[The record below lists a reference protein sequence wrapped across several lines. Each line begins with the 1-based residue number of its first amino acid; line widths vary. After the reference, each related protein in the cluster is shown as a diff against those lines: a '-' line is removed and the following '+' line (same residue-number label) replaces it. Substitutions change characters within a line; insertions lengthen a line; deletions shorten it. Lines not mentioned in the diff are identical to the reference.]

1 MSDNG
6 ITAAQ
11 VKALRDETGAG
22 MMDCKRALEGAG
34 GDMDEA
40 REILMKKGLAKA
52 GDRSDRAN
60 DQGAVALATA
70 DNAAAVVELKAETDF
85 SAKSDDFVALVV
97 EMADAVLADG
107 EEAVAA
113 FSEKLDQLKVTKK
126 ENIEVGT
133 VARVEAGEG
142 AILDTYLHSQDGRG
156 TNAVVV
162 ETKGLSQEDAHQLA
176 LHVGFAKPMGLT
188 RDQVPADEVDKARH
202 EFEEVTRAEG
212 KPDQA
217 VPKIVEGRLN
227 AWFGDR
233 VLLDQGLLG
242 EKKPKIHEFVGDGEI
257 VRYVQ
262 AYIGG

>member
-6 ITAAQ
+6 ITAKD

-22 MMDCKRALEGAG
+22 MMDCKKALVDSD
-34 GDMDEA
+34 GDMEEA
-40 REILMKKGLAKA
+40 RRILREKGLAKA

-70 DNAAAVVELKAETDF
+70 DNVAAVVELKAETDF
-85 SAKSDDFVALVV
+85 SAKSDDFVGLVV

-107 EEAVAA
+107 EDAVTGFADR
-113 FSEKLDQLKVTKK
+113 LDELKVTKK

-133 VARVEAGEG
+133 VARVEAGDG

-162 ETKGLSQEDAHQLA
+162 ETTGLSQEDAHQLA
-176 LHVGFAKPMGLT
+176 LHIGFAKPMGLT
-188 RDQVPADEVDKARH
+188 REEVPAEEVDKARQ
-202 EFEEVTRAEG
+202 EFEEVTLAEG
-212 KPDQA
+212 KPEQA

-242 EKKPKIHEFVGDGEI
+242 EKKPKVREFLGDGQI

>member
-6 ITAAQ
+6 ITAKD

-22 MMDCKRALEGAG
+22 MMDCKKALVDAD
-34 GDMDEA
+34 GDMDDA

-107 EEAVAA
+107 EDAIAG
-113 FSEKLDQLKVTKK
+113 FTEKLDELKVTKK
-126 ENIEVGT
+126 ENIEVGK

-156 TNAVVV
+156 INAVVV
-162 ETKGLSQEDAHQLA
+162 ETTGLSQDDAHELA
-176 LHVGFAKPMGLT
+176 LHIGFAKPMGLT
-188 RDQVPADEVDKARH
+188 RDEVPADAVEQARH

-212 KPDQA
+212 KPEQA

-227 AWFGDR
+227 SWFGDR

-242 EKKPKIHEFVGDGEI
+242 EKKTEDPRVLGDGEI
-257 VRYVQ
+257 VRFVQ

>member
-1 MSDNG
+1 MSDTG
-6 ITAAQ
+6 ITAKD

-22 MMDCKRALEGAG
+22 MMDCKKALQEGG
-34 GDMDEA
+34 GDMDAA

-60 DQGAVALATA
+60 DQGAVALATSG
-70 DNAAAVVELKAETDF
+70 DAAAVVELKAETDF
-85 SAKSDDFVALVV
+85 SAKSEDFVALVG
-97 EMADAVLADG
+97 ELADAVLADG
-107 EEAVAA
+107 ADAVAA
-113 FSEKLDQLKVTKK
+113 FADRLDQLKVTKK
-126 ENIEVGT
+126 ENIEIGT
-133 VARVEAGEG
+133 VARLEAGEG

-162 ETKGLSQEDAHQLA
+162 ETTGLSQEDAHQVA
-176 LHVGFAKPMGLT
+176 LHIGFAKPMGLT
-188 RDQVPADEVDKARH
+188 RDEVPADAVETARH

-212 KPDQA
+212 KPEQA

-242 EKKPKIHEFVGDGEI
+242 EKKPKVGEFIGDGQI

>member
-22 MMDCKRALEGAG
+22 MMDCKNALVEAD
-34 GDMDEA
+34 GDMEEA
-40 REILMKKGLAKA
+40 RRILREKGLLKA

-60 DQGAVALATA
+60 DQGAVALATG
-70 DNAAAVVELKAETDF
+70 DNVAVVVELKAETDF
-85 SAKSDDFVALVV
+85 SAKSDDFVGLVV

-107 EEAVAA
+107 EDAVSTFADR
-113 FSEKLDQLKVTKK
+113 LDQLKVTKK
-126 ENIEVGT
+126 ENIEIGT

-162 ETKGLSQEDAHQLA
+162 ETTGLSQEDAHQLA
-176 LHVGFAKPMGLT
+176 LHIGFAKPMGLT
-188 RDQVPADEVDKARH
+188 REEVSADEVDRARQ

-212 KPDQA
+212 KPEQA

-242 EKKPKIHEFVGDGEI
+242 EKKPKIREFVGDGEI